1 MSESALD
8 QILSHTSQPI
18 LDDLDPDTLAPP
30 EIPPGTECVAIANYA
45 AGTVGELDL
54 QIGDPLVVVATDYRQ
69 EDEDYMESLNNPH
82 RQSQDQGGL
91 WDGFVRVVNRQ
102 LGPNNGKIGW
112 VPVDY
117 VDVVES
123 VQSQPTGPNSL
134 NNTLSRQPRPGQVQ
148 QIDRGISTASSSAAG
163 DDQVHQQPP
172 AAGTATR
179 QSNMV
184 TNGQSALQTSGTSV
198 ASNISYS
205 DYIDEE
211 TTVPTL
217 VRPHTQ
223 THEDSADTDLI
234 AEMEK
239 RAKPGSKLVVRY
251 PYESQKM
258 DELDLA
264 MDEVIVVTQTAPGG
278 WWKVRSISS
287 DSSFDLCFV

>member
-1 MSESALD
+1 
-8 QILSHTSQPI
+8 
-18 LDDLDPDTLAPP
+18 
-30 EIPPGTECVAIANYA
+30 
-45 AGTVGELDL
+45 
-54 QIGDPLVVVATDYRQ
+54 
-69 EDEDYMESLNNPH
+69 
-82 RQSQDQGGL
+82 
-91 WDGFVRVVNRQ
+91 
-102 LGPNNGKIGW
+102 
-112 VPVDY
+112 
-117 VDVVES
+117 
-123 VQSQPTGPNSL
+123 
-134 NNTLSRQPRPGQVQ
+134 
-148 QIDRGISTASSSAAG
+148 
-163 DDQVHQQPP
+163 
-172 AAGTATR
+172 
-179 QSNMV
+179 MV